1 MGNVSRRC
9 TGRAVRPVPR
19 TPLDRVAIQRSRTS
33 RSTLFFSL
41 AHHAGL
47 GPPRLLGQLFFSPTA
62 QAVGW
67 EKYLQLQTDESCIR
81 FLLQQRHFVAA
92 TAVIFCYDQ
101 RVFCYILFLLSISC
115 PNKKS
120 CNRLHESFNPTFKKL
135 QPVYIKLLEPAF
147 LPRRWPW
154 RLSVAIFSAL

>member
-1 MGNVSRRC
+1 MRCNTLCISHLRAYIYSYRKGNVPRRC
-9 TGRAVRPVPR
+9 TGRAFRPVPR

-33 RSTLFFSL
+33 RSTLFFFLGPSR
-41 AHHAGL
+41 GL

-101 RVFCYILFLLSISC
+101 RVFFATSFFCYRFLAQI
-115 PNKKS
+115 KKAATVYMKAS
-120 CNRLHESFNPTFKKL
+120 TLHLKSFNPFT
-135 QPVYIKLLEPAF
+135 
-147 LPRRWPW
+147 
-154 RLSVAIFSAL
+154 